1 MLARSQVITGGAA
14 AAAALWL
21 SLSGGHSPSK
31 SQPLLSLTLTLG
43 RFQVAAFLDSNPDYT
58 PDGWESR
65 DVTPPLFPESARPF
79 SRRPS
84 MAQLEALSAQEA
96 AAPRR
101 NAVPFW
107 LLVLMSVLKA

>member
-1 MLARSQVITGGAA
+1 
-14 AAAALWL
+14 
-21 SLSGGHSPSK
+21 
-31 SQPLLSLTLTLG
+31 
-43 RFQVAAFLDSNPDYT
+43 
-58 PDGWESR
+58 
-65 DVTPPLFPESARPF
+65 
-79 SRRPS
+79 